1 MRIHSKLKS
10 YLQRLPFCR
19 LSLYQ
24 SQSKRDLVKKVLQI
38 RSKLHKTTLNLRT
51 VKKNPIKIDYEKLV
65 EVTIKHSQITRIAF
79 AAFEEMWKVEISLC
93 FFKDGTK
100 NANGNNSQA
109 QKTKEK
115 VH

>member
-1 MRIHSKLKS
+1 MPIKSVSK
-10 YLQRLPFCR
+10 
-19 LSLYQ
+19 
-24 SQSKRDLVKKVLQI
+24 
-38 RSKLHKTTLNLRT
+38 T
-51 VKKNPIKIDYEKLV
+51 VKKGFSQKGATNSQTAQNNSQFKNSQKKPIKIDYEKLV